1 MLEYMS
7 EEEIRLLANKYYE
20 PGKPIDGDWHK
31 IYIDEC
37 EKINE
42 KLHLRVLFHRNRI
55 KNSLQTNPSSWDLP
69 SKSQVAWLVFDDFLS
84 GIPIQRAPK
93 GKFTTKAI

>member
-42 KLHLRVLFHRNRI
+42 KLED
-55 KNSLQTNPSSWDLP
+55 K
-69 SKSQVAWLVFDDFLS
+69 
-84 GIPIQRAPK
+84 
-93 GKFTTKAI
+93 TKRGPNYTEYNLN